1 MTGAADRLRV
11 LVTRAT
17 GQSDQLI
24 ASLEAAGL
32 EAVPVPTIDVE
43 LAPGGGALDQAVRRI
58 GSYDWVVVTSTNG
71 ALSVLSAAERIF
83 TPFEATRWAAIG
95 SATREVLERA
105 GVDVTFQPSVS
116 TGAGLASELPVV
128 PGDRVLLVRG
138 NLADGRAPA
147 ILTHRG
153 AAVEDVLGY
162 TTIEAPASSVG
173 LLAAAF
179 AGPMQIVL
187 FTSGSTVR
195 GLVGLADLESIDVRA
210 LPAVCIGRETATEA
224 ARLGFDVVAVASA
237 PDAKSLADTAARAVA
252 DLRRDLAA
260 ITAVRE
266 GGSSR

>member
-1 MTGAADRLRV
+1 MTGAADRPRV

-43 LAPGGGALDQAVRRI
+43 LAPGGGALDQAIRRI

-71 ALSVLSAAERIF
+71 ALSVLSAAERVF
-83 TPFEATRWAAIG
+83 VPFEATRWAVIG
-95 SATREVLERA
+95 DTTRQVLERE
-105 GVDVTFQPSVS
+105 GVDVAFQPSVS
-116 TGAGLASELPVV
+116 TAPGLAKELPVV

-138 NLADGRAPA
+138 NLADDRAPA
-147 ILTHRG
+147 ILGYRG

-173 LLAAAF
+173 LLAKALD
-179 AGPMQIVL
+179 GPLRMVL

-195 GLVGLADLESIDVRA
+195 GLVGLADLEAIDVRA

-237 PDAKSLADTAARAVA
+237 PDAKSLADAAARAAA
-252 DLRRDLAA
+252 DLRRDLAPIA
-260 ITAVRE
+260 KVRK
-266 GGSSR
+266 GA